1 MPLANA
7 ITIPAFR
14 PREPRDEQDWDQ
26 IKIAKSISAGVTT
39 IHRADDDDQDQPRR
53 GERNFRPLLEPLDG
67 AAEHTRGFH
76 YGAAKSFFNG
86 KLQFF
91 GHSWTPNTFHATVH
105 DSIIRIFVNPE
116 TTSKSQSVRAVFRN
130 GQFTRYMT
138 GETISMT
145 GTWMQMMA
153 QAWVMTTLTD
163 RAVMLGMVTFASSI
177 PIVALSL
184 IGGSFADRHDK
195 RAILLVTQVVQIG
208 FAILVG
214 RLVATGQIHIW
225 HILVV
230 AFFLGISTAFEMP
243 SAAALVPELVGKENI
258 AAAIAVDRSVF
269 HGTRLIGPA
278 LAGYVIGIF
287 GPAAAFY
294 ANALS
299 FVALIIA
306 LCTIHPRAKGS
317 AHEEEQRRGSMMDG
331 FRYVRSD
338 KPTLAMITLL
348 VATVLFV
355 FPVMMV
361 MMPLYAKDVLF
372 LGPGKMGLLM
382 GISGIGSLT
391 GSISLLGVRKE
402 NRRKLLYRRHRLR
415 GRGADQHVAGAPV
428 PRRRRFRDHALARRF
443 HTGRPDQYHHPGTR
457 PRPDA
462 RPRLGHRRDEL
473 LRPDAV
479 FRPRHH
485 EHRRLA
491 RHPPRA
497 ADLRRLLPRHRH
509 LRPERPRP
517 PPARTARQ
525 SRWRMRQVT
534 TWPACLWKVEIDQIN
549 GRKSLFLLAS
559 QVDFNLDLSS
569 VWRIMCP
576 HDCEQ

>member
-1 MPLANA
+1 M
-7 ITIPAFR
+7 
-14 PREPRDEQDWDQ
+14 
-26 IKIAKSISAGVTT
+26 
-39 IHRADDDDQDQPRR
+39 
-53 GERNFRPLLEPLDG
+53 
-67 AAEHTRGFH
+67 
-76 YGAAKSFFNG
+76 
-86 KLQFF
+86 
-91 GHSWTPNTFHATVH
+91 
-105 DSIIRIFVNPE
+105 NPE

-163 RAVMLGMVTFASSI
+163 KAVMLGMVTFASSI

-287 GPAAAFY
+287 GAASAFY

-317 AHEEEQRRGSMMDG
+317 AHEEEQRRGSVKDG

-348 VATVLFV
+348 VATVIFV

-372 LGPGKMGLLM
+372 LGPAKMGLLM
-382 GISGIGSLT
+382 GVSGIGSLT

-402 NRRKLLYRRHRLR
+402 NRRKLLYGAIGCVAVALTSMSLAHRFL
-415 GRGADQHVAGAPV
+415 VAGASVIMLSLGVSTLAGLTNTIIQERAPGPMRGRV
-428 PRRRRFRDHALARRF
+428 SAIVGMSFFGLMPFSALGITNIADWLGIRNALLISAGSYLV
-443 HTGRPDQYHHPGTR
+443 TAIYVLNGPG
-457 PRPDA
+457 
-462 RPRLGHRRDEL
+462 
-473 LRPDAV
+473 
-479 FRPRHH
+479 
-485 EHRRLA
+485 
-491 RHPPRA
+491 
-497 ADLRRLLPRHRH
+497 RH
-509 LRPERPRP
+509 LRE
-517 PPARTARQ
+517 PPAVEVANVE
-525 SRWRMRQVT
+525 SRETV
-534 TWPACLWKVEIDQIN
+534 
-549 GRKSLFLLAS
+549 SAS
-559 QVDFNLDLSS
+559 S
-569 VWRIMCP
+569 
-576 HDCEQ
+576 EG